1 MCKTCAQKT
10 RSAVRIE
17 RTLSSFLENKT
28 GLKQGDAL
36 SPILFHLALQKM
48 IQSIKVVPSGMK
60 IGKEHLNI
68 LAYADDIVLIGKK
81 LHKNKKTFC
90 RNGKH
95 CQKVWTSDK
104 PRKDKIYDSG
114 KEK

>member
-1 MCKTCAQKT
+1 LDPLPP
-10 RSAVRIE
+10 V
-17 RTLSSFLENKT
+17 LFNLE
-28 GLKQGDAL
+28 
-36 SPILFHLALQKM
+36 LQKV
-48 IQSIKVVPSGMK
+48 IQSIKMFPSGIK

-81 LHKNKKTFC
+81 RNTTTFC

-95 CQKVWTSDK
+95 CQKVWTMDK

-114 KEK
+114 KEKKIKEK